1 MNLGLTSKS
10 VLIAYLPNQIC
21 SPLTLELERG
31 YVPYLCHDKC
41 LKLALR
47 KSHPVDY
54 FKIVKAFNGAA
65 YAKTGFVE
73 RSPSIQLDVLDQAKV
88 KRPTHF
94 LGWFQL
100 LKVALCS
107 SLSSPSP
114 SSRSGSSG
122 IPLLQRDKQL

>member
-1 MNLGLTSKS
+1 MLAVQTLFIT
-10 VLIAYLPNQIC
+10 YLPNKLC
-21 SPLTLELERG
+21 FLNNTVGKRVHPPHLCYYHCLTHRT
-31 YVPYLCHDKC
+31 
-41 LKLALR
+41 
-47 KSHPVDY
+47 SHPVDY